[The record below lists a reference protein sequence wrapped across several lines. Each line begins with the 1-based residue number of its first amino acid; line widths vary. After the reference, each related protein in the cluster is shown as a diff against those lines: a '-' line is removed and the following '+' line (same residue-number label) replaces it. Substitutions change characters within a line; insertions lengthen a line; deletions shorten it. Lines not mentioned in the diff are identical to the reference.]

1 MPTTPRRQVPNQ
13 GTLSLLAS
21 GRRHPL
27 PTQNGS
33 MPNATRGQQCFAG
46 GILHLVQ
53 ANAHTVPEHCSE
65 QVDASRRVRG
75 CARVGRRHRRRHGR
89 RKQLPVVELVL
100 QVHTGKRARCK
111 DRDPAQRLI
120 YSRASVHRLA
130 HGLVLRA
137 PMQSAIIKIRYTR
150 GLVGTDIT
158 NCFNVGKTQ
167 KNEEEGAKTKNKA
180 HVGM

>member
-1 MPTTPRRQVPNQ
+1 MNPEWDGKQTCPLPRGTRQARIPDIKPTKLTLQHTWRSSATSSKPRQ
-13 GTLSLLAS
+13 LSLLTS

-46 GILHLVQ
+46 GIPHLVQ

-100 QVHTGKRARCK
+100 QVHTRKRARCK

-120 YSRASVHRLA
+120 YCRIRCLTC
-130 HGLVLRA
+130 LRTPTCA
-137 PMQSAIIKIRYTR
+137 WFGSARPYAIC
-150 GLVGTDIT
+150 
-158 NCFNVGKTQ
+158 NN
-167 KNEEEGAKTKNKA
+167 
-180 HVGM
+180 